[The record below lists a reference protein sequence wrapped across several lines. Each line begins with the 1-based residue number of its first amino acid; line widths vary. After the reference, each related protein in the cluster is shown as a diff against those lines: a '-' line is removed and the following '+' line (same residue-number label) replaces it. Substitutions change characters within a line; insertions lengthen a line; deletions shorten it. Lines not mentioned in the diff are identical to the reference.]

1 MDARG
6 FTGLALRF
14 GAVLAALAC
23 SLPLQAQVARSALI
37 IGISAYAD
45 SEVPVLAGVPHD
57 IDSARTVARAMGIA
71 DERITV
77 LRDGQAHK
85 AAILDALERLAAGA
99 GEGGRVF
106 VYFSGHG
113 TRWFEPARQACREG
127 LLTYDRQTV
136 TDEEIAAR
144 TKRMN
149 ATADKLLVVFDACH
163 SDGVSSHGGRSRAT
177 PVGGLTPKFF
187 LKSDAD
193 SRACAKASNLVTR
206 SLMLETTRLG
216 GLRENFVQI
225 TSSRADEVSFD
236 EAGKDGI
243 ATQAV
248 RDCLLGRAA
257 DSDGSGAVS
266 VDEVQACA
274 QALVEQKLRPF
285 PELRAQHITVTGN
298 RNIVPMPAAPP
309 PAPPTEAAASAAAP
323 GTAAPPA
330 APMPPVTPAPQAA
343 PAPPPATAWL
353 AALRDVVAQHNPRR
367 QVDVTLDRSTLKA
380 GRDALSLTVRSS
392 HAGYVYIAL
401 LGSDRQ
407 SLYLVFPNTLDRD
420 NAIAAQ
426 QPLRL
431 PRAGWKL
438 QAQGP
443 AGTNHLL
450 VLVSDTPRRLD
461 ALGPPVAGS
470 ATPFSHVLSE
480 LAGRRALFD
489 FFTGS
494 GIAGASGSYGARL
507 LSVQEMP

>member
-1 MDARG
+1 MDTRG
-6 FTGLALRF
+6 STTLTLRLA
-14 GAVLAALAC
+14 AVLAALVC
-23 SLPLQAQVARSALI
+23 SAPAQAQAARSALI

-57 IDSARTVARAMGIA
+57 IDSARAVARAMGIS
-71 DERITV
+71 DERTTV

-99 GEGGRVF
+99 GAGGRVF

-127 LLTYDRQTV
+127 LLTYDRLTL
-136 TDEEIAAR
+136 TDEEIATR
-144 TKRMN
+144 TRRMN
-149 ATADKLLVVFDACH
+149 ATADKVLVLFDACH
-163 SDGVSSHGGRSRAT
+163 SDGVSSHGARTRAT

-187 LKSDAD
+187 VKSGAD
-193 SRACAKASNLVTR
+193 SQACARASNVVTR
-206 SLMLETTRLG
+206 GLLIESTRLG

-225 TSSRADEVSFD
+225 TSSRADEASFD
-236 EAGKDGI
+236 EAGKGGI

-257 DSDGSGAVS
+257 DRDGSGAVTI
-266 VDEVQACA
+266 DEVQACA

-285 PELRAQHITVTGN
+285 PDLRAQHITVSGN
-298 RNIVPMPAAPP
+298 RNIVPMPVVPAPP
-309 PAPPTEAAASAAAP
+309 PPPELAASAPAAGP
-323 GTAAPPA
+323 SAQPAPPVVTV
-330 APMPPVTPAPQAA
+330 APPPQAA
-343 PAPPPATAWL
+343 PEPAAAWL
-353 AALRDVVAQHNPRR
+353 AALRDVLAQRNPRR
-367 QVDVTLDRSTLKA
+367 HVDVTLDRGALKA
-380 GRDALSLTVRSS
+380 GHDMLALTVRSS
-392 HAGYVYIAL
+392 HGGYVYVAL
-401 LGSDRQ
+401 LGSDRK

-438 QAQGP
+438 QARGP

-461 ALGPPVAGS
+461 TLGLAAADS
-470 ATPFSHVLSE
+470 ATPFSHVLSD
-480 LAGRRALFD
+480 LAGRRALID
-489 FFTGS
+489 FFAGS
-494 GIAGASGSYGARL
+494 GVTGASGSFGARL
-507 LSVQEMP
+507 LSVQEVP